1 MFRENM
7 YLIVWNV
14 EAKSKKYSIKITL
27 NHPDL
32 QDKFQDHLPLYP
44 DLDNTRGKVNIVIF
58 SGKFRANILQLD
70 PKISDSF
77 KARPH
82 I

>member
-1 MFRENM
+1 M
-7 YLIVWNV
+7 

-70 PKISDSF
+70 PKISDSLPPF
-77 KARPH
+77 RALCRTSCQKSGD